1 MFTVLDTVP
10 LKRNKRNTCVELI
23 ISGSIDAK
31 DVTQTPMLWE
41 QQGNNATMD
50 CSHTKDASYIQ
61 MYWYRQLPGENMELI
76 VFTTTAKKYDHDFG
90 KFSKEKYSATKTEA
104 RDGTFTVKDLEP
116 KDSGWYFCAV
126 SKHSDTDSC
135 ES

>member
-1 MFTVLDTVP
+1 MDIFIYGHFSF
-10 LKRNKRNTCVELI
+10 LI
-23 ISGSIDAK
+23 FLLWIKGLSNAK

-50 CSHTKDASYIQ
+50 CSHTKDANHFQ

-104 RDGTFTVKDLEP
+104 RDGTFTVKDLQP

-126 SKHSDTDSC
+126 SEHSDTDSC
-135 ES
+135 GLD